1 MIDRALAVVLSR
13 SGGQA
18 SRALA
23 ALLLLCFLG
32 QQAEAHMIVL
42 RGISF
47 SDELG
52 GFVLEQVTGK
62 GSIADPFVVV
72 ERMIDPDGA
81 TLVFRADPS
90 LGNLIGSP
98 DRIGF
103 ALVKV
108 IKNATGHDWS
118 SLEVELQ
125 SKLGVPS
132 DHTDELSYGQGST
145 AGRPFTASAFAR
157 ITLIDEPF
165 DRIEFEDGSV
175 PAGGEV
181 SLRFVISQPGTLRKA
196 FIAQR
201 PGRPVALRE
210 RTAPSVGTNVLPGS
224 GCVAG
229 CPTKFVNQRR
239 QVTLEI
245 SPAANRGTINLP
257 AHLVDTRRAYNALT
271 FMERQAAL
279 VPGKAA
285 IVEDPAQIAF
295 EILHQRFIAHL
306 QQRPLGQHG
315 APVIHHCGIE
325 PVVAAEFAEIVAV
338 AQRIADEGLAIG

>member
-1 MIDRALAVVLSR
+1 M
-13 SGGQA
+13 
-18 SRALA
+18 LA
-23 ALLLLCFLG
+23 ALLLSCLLG
-32 QQAEAHMIVL
+32 QWAEAHTIAL

-52 GFVLEQVTGK
+52 GFVLERVSGK

-72 ERMIDPDGA
+72 ERIIDPDGA

-108 IKNATGHDWS
+108 IKNDTGHDWS

-132 DHTDELSYGQGST
+132 DHTDELSYGQGSE

-157 ITLIDEPF
+157 ITLMDEPF

-175 PAGGEV
+175 PAGGVV
-181 SLRFVISQPGTLRKA
+181 SLRFVVSQPGSLREG

-201 PGRPVALRE
+201 PSRPVAMRE
-210 RTAPSVGTNVLPGS
+210 RPPASTPPS
-224 GCVAG
+224 
-229 CPTKFVNQRR
+229 
-239 QVTLEI
+239 
-245 SPAANRGTINLP
+245 
-257 AHLVDTRRAYNALT
+257 AL
-271 FMERQAAL
+271 
-279 VPGKAA
+279 AA
-285 IVEDPAQIAF
+285 I
-295 EILHQRFIAHL
+295 R
-306 QQRPLGQHG
+306 
-315 APVIHHCGIE
+315 
-325 PVVAAEFAEIVAV
+325 AEESSM
-338 AQRIADEGLAIG
+338 